1 MHPIPMRTFVART
14 AALVLLLLAT
24 AAHGTDG
31 ADVFRKQCARCH
43 GETGKA
49 DTPMGQAVKAKAL
62 AGNANVQRMTEAQVV
77 ERVRSNE
84 KHPQM
89 IRSLAADKLDA
100 AAGYVKT
107 LAASP

>member
-1 MHPIPMRTFVART
+1 MPTRTLVLATTILTLLLSAVVAR
-14 AALVLLLLAT
+14 A
-24 AAHGTDG
+24 DG

-62 AGNANVQRMTEAQVV
+62 SGNPTVQKMTEAQVV

-89 IRSLAADKLDA
+89 IRSLAAEKLDA
-100 AAGYVKT
+100 VAGYVKT